1 MKILS
6 NDLKNVINQQ
16 IKPNFVNLIFNP
28 RYPIKRIPFP
38 GCEHFVF
45 DTNEYWECAA
55 RSMTISIHHQ
65 SSTCKMGPHTD
76 PEAVVDH
83 KLRVHGI
90 KNLRVADTSI
100 IPVTLSAH
108 TNAPSIMI
116 GEKLSDILKEDWSI

>member
-1 MKILS
+1 
-6 NDLKNVINQQ
+6 
-16 IKPNFVNLIFNP
+16 
-28 RYPIKRIPFP
+28 
-38 GCEHFVF
+38 
-45 DTNEYWECAA
+45 
-55 RSMTISIHHQ
+55 MTVSIHHQ
-65 SSTCKMGPHTD
+65 TSTCKMGPHTD
-76 PEAVVDH
+76 HEAVVDH